1 MLIFRGYLL
10 TRLKFNDEGKI
21 YNHLKILSKAEP
33 RINKSGNKE
42 SRVNVECLLCGT
54 TKNLSWSK
62 VKSGW
67 TKTCGCASLGKRKDI
82 TGERFGML
90 TTVRCLNEVK
100 DGSVLWEC
108 LCDCGTVKNYT
119 VSVLTSVNSCGC
131 MQHQGRP
138 LDLKDKI
145 FGRLTAVESVGKN
158 KAGQYIW
165 KRICECGNEHTTTG
179 TSLIENHTKSCG
191 CLSRESLLTRS
202 KTHGWANTPEYGA
215 WKNAISRCTDPANP
229 QYENY
234 GGRGIKMCDRWME
247 PSPLGILNFIE
258 DMGPCN
264 NLTLDRIDVNGD
276 YEPDNCRRTDYYTQ
290 SYNTRMF
297 KNNTSGRTGVS
308 QMKDGRWQA
317 YITNKCVRE
326 ALGVFINFEDAVRA
340 REEAEV
346 RFHGKV
352 KEMK

>member
-1 MLIFRGYLL
+1 M
-10 TRLKFNDEGKI
+10 TRLKFNDEGKV
-21 YNHLKILSKAEP
+21 YNHLKILHKADS
-33 RINKSGNKE
+33 RINNSGNKE
-42 SRVNVECLLCGT
+42 TRVIVECLLCGN

-67 TKTCGCASLGKRKDI
+67 TKTCGCTSFGARKDI
-82 TGERFGML
+82 TGQRFGKL
-90 TTVRCLNEVK
+90 VAKESLQVK
-100 DGSVLWEC
+100 KFGSVLWKC
-108 LCDCGTVKNYT
+108 SCDCGNDTELT
-119 VSVLTSVNSCGC
+119 VSQLGSGNFQSCGC

-165 KRICECGNEHTTTG
+165 KCICECGNEHTTTG
-179 TSLIENHTKSCG
+179 TNLVENHTKSCG
-191 CLSRESLLTRS
+191 CLSRESLLERS

-229 QYENY
+229 AYENY
-234 GGRGIKMCDRWME
+234 GGRGIKVCDRWME
-247 PSPLGILNFIE
+247 PSPRGILNFIE
-258 DMGPCN
+258 DMGSCN

-276 YEPDNCRRTDYYTQ
+276 YEPDNCRWADYYTQ

-308 QMKDGRWQA
+308 QMKDGKWQA
-317 YITNKCVRE
+317 YITNRGIRE
-326 ALGVFINFEDAVRA
+326 ALGIFVNFEDAVRA
-340 REEAEV
+340 REKAEV
-346 RFHGKV
+346 RLHGEV